1 MTRILIDCTR
11 TVQAG
16 LHTGIQRVVRRT
28 LSHGTAAAARG
39 EGPSAVPVMLQDGRF
54 IALRRVDPHPFERA
68 RPVVSAVG
76 GPITFNEHDVLL
88 LADAAWHVDGI
99 ALAARQAHGQGASI
113 VPLVHDLISI
123 QFPQWFDAGV
133 GVRFQAFL
141 DAVLPI
147 ADRVVSVS
155 HTTDQALLGYLR
167 MHEHPSLRALAETL
181 VRHVNPLGADAV
193 DETGSLP
200 VSPLMRAAF
209 DTAHAC
215 LIQVGS
221 IEPRKNHDL
230 VLDACEMAWNKG
242 AQLRLVLIG
251 AHGWKM
257 AHFAERLARHPQ
269 LGRNLFHLQNVTDAD
284 LVFAYRRAAASIHAA
299 TTEGFGLPIAEAG
312 RLRVPVL
319 LSDTPI
325 HREVGGPH
333 ATYYPLQDRGAL
345 AALLA
350 RAGQGSMAFERNWAR
365 PGQHRSWAE
374 STRALIALLAQR
386 AASPVAAW

>member
-16 LHTGIQRVVRRT
+16 LHTGIQRVVRQT
-28 LSHGTAAAARG
+28 LCHGTAAAHG
-39 EGPSAVPVMLQDGRF
+39 DGPPAIPVMLQRGRF
-54 IALRRVDPHPFERA
+54 VAVPRVDPHPFEHA
-68 RPVVSAVG
+68 QPIVSTER
-76 GPITFNEHDVLL
+76 GPITFTEHDVLL
-88 LADAAWHVDGI
+88 LADAAWHANGI
-99 ALAARQAHGQGASI
+99 ALAAHHAHNEGARI

-133 GVRFQAFL
+133 GARFRAFL

-155 HTTDQALLGYLR
+155 HTTDRALLGYLHA
-167 MHEHPSLRALAETL
+167 HEQPSLRALAETL
-181 VRHVNPLGADAV
+181 VRHVNPPGADAGEEPGV
-193 DETGSLP
+193 LP
-200 VSPLMRAAF
+200 VSPRVRAVF
-209 DTAHAC
+209 DTTHAC

-230 VLDACEMAWNKG
+230 VLDACEMAWNEG

-257 AHFAERLARHPQ
+257 AHFADRLARHPQ
-269 LGRNLFHLQNVTDAD
+269 LDRNLFHLQHVTDAD
-284 LVFAYRRAAASIHAA
+284 LAHAYGEATASIHAS

-312 RLRVPVL
+312 RFRVPVL

-333 ATYYPLQDRGAL
+333 ATYYPLKDRSAL

-350 RAGQGSMAFERNWAR
+350 KAARGGMAFERNWAR
-365 PGQHRSWAE
+365 PGQHRSWAQ
-374 STRALIALLAQR
+374 STGALIALLAQR
-386 AASPVAAW
+386 TASSIAA